1 LILLVL
7 ILALIYCTSPVC
19 GRFSDVRE
27 TSLCI
32 CGGNGRRDVPLEKM
46 DVSSVVAV
54 KAVWPEIR
62 EERLK
67 RVLIAEEIE
76 DLERTDGE
84 RLLAE
89 ARL

>member
-1 LILLVL
+1 
-7 ILALIYCTSPVC
+7 
-19 GRFSDVRE
+19 
-27 TSLCI
+27 
-32 CGGNGRRDVPLEKM
+32 M
-46 DVSSVVAV
+46 SSVVAV
-54 KAVWPEIR
+54 RAVWPEIR